1 MASDL
6 TLVLLTHFVWR
17 RGAGRKDEDKTE
29 TVETEAEYIFRPADQ
44 LDTYAES
51 FRTP

>member
-6 TLVLLTHFVWR
+6 TLVLLTVWR
-17 RGAGRKDEDKTE
+17 RGAGWKDEDKTE